1 MNEIF
6 LNLLKEK
13 QLNDFQKQLI
23 LFVTDEKYQSLY
35 DNLAKH
41 AKIIDKS
48 EQWETVFFR
57 TILQTQLD
65 VVNGKINP
73 GYVLSYVWQKVTT
86 TMNAE
91 NPTKISD
98 LTPQEF
104 KN

>member
-1 MNEIF
+1 MNKIF
-6 LNLLKEK
+6 LDLLKNAD
-13 QLNDFQKQLI
+13 LNDYQKQLI

-35 DNLAKH
+35 DNLATH
-41 AKIIDKS
+41 AQIINKNN
-48 EQWETVFFR
+48 EWETVFFR

-73 GYVLSYVWQKVTT
+73 NYVLSYVWQKVTT